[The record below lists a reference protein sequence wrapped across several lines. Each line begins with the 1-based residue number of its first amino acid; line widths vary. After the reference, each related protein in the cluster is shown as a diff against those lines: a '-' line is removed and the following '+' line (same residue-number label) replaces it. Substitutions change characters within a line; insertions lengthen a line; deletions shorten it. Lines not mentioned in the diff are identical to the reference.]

1 MHSNRSTLGAAGQAP
16 PATSL
21 VDKQPVSTCRRT
33 PSGRASWR
41 ELMAA
46 AERLP
51 APASRVLVQLVKR
64 DPPQPLTN
72 QRRGVVWAKTR
83 ALADEL
89 ACSERTVRNGFSK
102 LKSMG
107 LVRRDAH
114 DQLKIHLNYRAL
126 RDLAAR
132 YDSCRG
138 CGEPLAERE
147 RRHKAYHGPACRMRA
162 YRRRKRYE
170 RRRLRRKALCE
181 AALPPA
187 VTPSFRPHQN
197 PGVANTDDHRACARE
212 GVVLDVRPQ
221 HATLGRLM
229 SSSVQLQR
237 LIRAHGRDRVA
248 RAIRVADLEYAST
261 KTPIRNAFGLIHA
274 MCGDLDDTKLVEHEE
289 RERRDRARRDRQRR
303 LRALQDRGCVSCGWW
318 QVGLDGYC
326 VECRPQQAREPSS
339 AEVRP

>member
-1 MHSNRSTLGAAGQAP
+1 
-16 PATSL
+16 
-21 VDKQPVSTCRRT
+21 
-33 PSGRASWR
+33 
-41 ELMAA
+41 MAA

-126 RDLAAR
+126 RDVAAR
-132 YDSCRG
+132 DDRCQG
-138 CGEPLAERE
+138 CGEPLHERE
-147 RRHKAYHGPACRMRA
+147 RRQKAYHGPACRMRA
-162 YRRRKRYE
+162 YRRRKRQE
-170 RRRLRRKALCE
+170 RRRLRRQALCE

-187 VTPSFRPHQN
+187 VTPSFRPHPN
-197 PGVANTDDHRACARE
+197 PGGAKTDDHRARARE
-212 GVVLDVRPQ
+212 GATLNFRPQ
-221 HATLGRLM
+221 HEALQRLA

-237 LIRAHGRDRVA
+237 LVRAHGRERVV

-274 MCGDLDDTKLVEHEE
+274 MCRDLDDTKLVEHEA
-289 RERRDRARRDRQRR
+289 RQRRDRERCERQRR
-303 LRALQDRGCVSCGWW
+303 LRALQERGCQRCGWW

-326 VECRPQQAREPSS
+326 AECRPQGAREPSS
-339 AEVRP
+339 AEVRS